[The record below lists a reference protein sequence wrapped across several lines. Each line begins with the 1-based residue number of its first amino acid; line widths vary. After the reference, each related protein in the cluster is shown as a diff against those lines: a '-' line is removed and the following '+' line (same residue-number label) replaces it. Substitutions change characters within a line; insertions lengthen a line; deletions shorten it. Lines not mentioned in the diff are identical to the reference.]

1 MSGAITLPNGGA
13 SRRSFQ
19 PAKDEWEKEKE
30 KDVKGRGKDTSVVPV
45 PTVPRPSQAAKSSTT
60 VLVEKP
66 SQSDAASSVSGTT
79 SLWRRSSAR
88 LGHHPQQQRP
98 RQLSA
103 VPATPQSLH
112 PDQEPSSPTT
122 SASRLPTFPPTLAQD
137 RLSNTD
143 DSLLPPLAPDT
154 DGEPGVGPPGDGSLP
169 AYGDIIIRVL
179 KADYD

>member
-1 MSGAITLPNGGA
+1 MLAPPYLGQPHYGAAVAHALAIT
-13 SRRSFQ
+13 
-19 PAKDEWEKEKE
+19 
-30 KDVKGRGKDTSVVPV
+30 
-45 PTVPRPSQAAKSSTT
+45 SSD
-60 VLVEKP
+60 L
-66 SQSDAASSVSGTT
+66 DAAVTAGSPTESSSIPPQ
-79 SLWRRSSAR
+79 
-88 LGHHPQQQRP
+88 PQQQRP